1 MYWTLYVD
9 IPVSMVTNKM
19 AAILNKKWLI
29 CIQVYK
35 LLIKGIIIIPSAVWL
50 EHMPIYNDRALFH

>member
-1 MYWTLYVD
+1 MYCTFYVD
-9 IPVSMVTNKM
+9 ILVSMATNKI
-19 AAILNKKWLI
+19 AAISNKKWLI
-29 CIQVYK
+29 CIQDYK